1 MNAIYKFS
9 YLILFFSLLLY
20 PLQGCTLKL
29 TTDLSK
35 IVGIDSP
42 EQLMKSEE
50 AQQIATRIGEGMGTK
65 IMEGELLA
73 EDMGK
78 GLGKVFLEP
87 QKVAIIKDPV
97 SVDIIEK
104 SGISHIK
111 QGNYEEAIC
120 SFKRTHNLV
129 KLEELA
135 LILFDKGNTREA
147 ADIHQYLINRNWPIR
162 PPYLVAKNIESEGLA
177 TIQNKSFKEIDPQQY
192 NQNYNRRKYNIFD
205 AIPHMESYIKKNS
218 ITKQEMLSRLREA
231 PVIVLADAYFVARQH
246 ANFLEIL
253 KSLNHGKFTIGLGS
267 QLQELKDNKKKVSKL
282 GYLPIFTF
290 IKENEI
296 PTFTHG
302 LESNVRTKLK
312 SSTIEF
318 FKWDNSLAEKTK
330 ELLKQG
336 KQVIIIIGD
345 THVSTDHLPF
355 LMEEIAGINPA
366 LVIQNPLNLSVEQI
380 LEGECGIQEQL
391 VAWGL
396 SEDRVLTIENDFYLN
411 TEITPEDLKQY
422 IKLFNL
428 ENSLRVKEKIK

>member
-9 YLILFFSLLLY
+9 YLILFLSLLLY

-35 IVGIDSP
+35 MVGMESP
-42 EQLMKSEE
+42 EQLMKTEE
-50 AQQIATRIGEGMGTK
+50 AQRIATRIGEGMGTK

-120 SFKRTHNLV
+120 SFKRTHNLF

-290 IKENEI
+290 IKENEV